1 MQQAAVTFSLMTAYG
16 AGMVDAK
23 MAVALTGRTGQR
35 LEDYKKLPSGTEIT
49 R

>member
-1 MQQAAVTFSLMTAYG
+1 
-16 AGMVDAK
+16 MVDAK

-35 LEDYKKLPSGTEIT
+35 LEDYKKLLLELNNAVVAGANPPDLLSSYS